1 MYSLGELNCLFGF
14 ECATV
19 DDPGPACQR
28 VFSFDL
34 SSLDCQ
40 PQRDATYLKMIR
52 CLSKCEPTF
61 DSTTL
66 CTIGRNAVMA
76 A

>member
-1 MYSLGELNCLFGF
+1 MYSLDELNCLFRF

-19 DDPGPACQR
+19 DDPRTARQR
-28 VFSFDL
+28 VLSFDL

-52 CLSKCEPTF
+52 GLSKCEPTF

-66 CTIGRNAVMA
+66 RAIGRNAVMA